1 MPAYPHIEKYH
12 ADLAR
17 LQDFGGSAN
26 EQNIRRAFAVCL
38 SSYCRGHA
46 ANLELVE
53 ELRHSPG
60 VIPDGTVK
68 DAMRLPR
75 GHWEAKDLRDD
86 LDTEIRRK
94 LDRGYPNGN
103 ILFENSRQAVLIQ
116 RGAVAMR
123 ADMRRPASLDRII
136 RLFLNYETP
145 EVEEFRRAWL
155 QFKNDLPAVL
165 ESLRKEVAAAAANS
179 ENYKVAAAGFLALC
193 HRTISPRVTEYDVQE
208 MLIQHTLTKDI
219 FLRVFAE
226 DQFHQENN
234 VARQLDALERSFF
247 TGDAR
252 RETIGR
258 LLPYYT
264 AITAAAVSVADYRE
278 KQRFLKAVYEDFYQ
292 AYNPAAADRLGVVY
306 TPDAVVDFIIR
317 GADHLLQKHFGR
329 RLADDNVQILDPA
342 TGTGTFI
349 TGLIDYL
356 PDDRL
361 EHKYRH
367 EIHANEVAIL
377 PYYIANLNIEY
388 TYKERSGQYLEF
400 PNLCFVDTLDNL
412 EWQGA
417 TQGAITRQPAFNL
430 GALSEENWLRVQEQ
444 NEKPISVIL
453 GNPPYNDSQ
462 SNWNDFN
469 PNRGYPEIDARIRET
484 YVAGSTAQ
492 KTHQYDM
499 YKRFIRWASDRLAG
513 DGVIA
518 FITNRSYIDSRQD
531 DGFRKV
537 VLDEFSDLY
546 IVDLGGDIRKGRP
559 AGNIFGI
566 MTGVAIGFLVRDAAG
581 RDDAGIHYHTLVD
594 SHSGAAKLA
603 ELEQLDFAN
612 IPFRDITPDAN
623 ANWLNH
629 TSNRFA
635 GLMPIAS
642 KQTKFAKSADEE
654 KAVFVLFSNG
664 AKSNRD
670 AWVYDFDADNLRRK
684 VRFFANVYNGLLDRG
699 ETKYDPA
706 IKWSR
711 DLRNEFHRGKR
722 IVYNDANLIQT
733 LFRPFVVKHHFADF
747 TMNDVLTRNHY
758 EIFGPDLQQPNKV
771 ICFSG
776 IASSQPF
783 QALAT
788 DRLFDFDLLEKTQCL
803 PMYRYLP
810 DGRRVNNITDWAVQ
824 KINDFCRKDMGPD
837 YHKWAG
843 ENGFNAEDVFAY
855 VYAVLHDPD
864 YRFTYATDLRR
875 EFPRLPLYCDF
886 DQWVKM
892 GQNLLDLHLGF
903 ETAEPWPLERIE
915 KPGPPGKAILRADKA
930 NGAIILDAKT
940 SLTGVPKDAW
950 RYRLGRRSALE
961 WALDQHKERTP
972 KDPTIRERFNGYR
985 FADHKERVIDLLG
998 RICAVSVNTA
1008 EMMGG
1013 MAYWDEEVDRLVVFG
1028 DRDRSE
1034 FGMLA
1039 MWQWF
1044 QRPEYPEWEA
1054 TEWSGM

>member
-17 LQDFGGSAN
+17 LQEFGGSAN

-53 ELRHSPG
+53 ELRHRPG

-75 GHWEAKDLRDD
+75 GHWEAKDLRDN
-86 LDTEIRRK
+86 LDAEIRRK
-94 LDRGYPNGN
+94 LDRGYPDGN

-123 ADMRRPASLDRII
+123 ADMQRPASLDRII

-145 EVEEFRRAWL
+145 EVEEFRRAWQ
-155 QFKNDLPAVL
+155 QFKNDLPTVL

-317 GADHLLQKHFGR
+317 GADNLLQKHFGR

-388 TYKERSGQYLEF
+388 TYKERSGHYLEF

-417 TQGAITRQPAFNL
+417 AQGSVTRQPAFNL

-453 GNPPYNDSQ
+453 GNPPYNATQ
-462 SNWNDFN
+462 RYWNDFN
-469 PNRGYPEIDARIRET
+469 PNRAYPEIDQRIRET
-484 YVAGSTAQ
+484 YAGASAARNQ
-492 KTHQYDM
+492 HKQYDM
-499 YKRFIRWASDRLAG
+499 YKRFIRWASDRLSD
-513 DGVIA
+513 DGIIA
-518 FITNRSYIDSRQD
+518 FISNNGYLDSLQD

-537 VLDEFSDLY
+537 IADEFNELWV
-546 IVDLGGDIRKGRP
+546 INLKGNAHASGEPRRREG
-559 AGNIFGI
+559 GNIFDDKI
-566 MTGVAIGFLVRDAAG
+566 RVGVAISFLVRRRDVNGFKIYYNAIGDYVKAQDKIEYIKDKNLQAMG
-581 RDDAGIHYHTLVD
+581 FKEIVLEGNTEWLNQPNSHFRTLQPLVKASNKAERVFDDANTIFGFHAPGVVT
-594 SHSGAAKLA
+594 A
-603 ELEQLDFAN
+603 
-612 IPFRDITPDAN
+612 RDEWT
-623 ANWLNH
+623 
-629 TSNRFA
+629 
-635 GLMPIAS
+635 
-642 KQTKFAKSADEE
+642 
-654 KAVFVLFSNG
+654 
-664 AKSNRD
+664 
-670 AWVYDFDADNLRRK
+670 YDFDAENAHRK
-684 VRFFANVYNGLLDRG
+684 ARFFAAKYNEFLANGDASYN
-699 ETKYDPA
+699 TV

-711 DLRNEFHRGKR
+711 NLQRHFQSGRR
-722 IVYNDANLIQT
+722 IDFSEEKIIPSMY
-733 LFRPFVVKHHFADF
+733 RPYTAKWYFADPV
-747 TMNDVLTRNHY
+747 MSNDLTRNHY
-758 EIFGPDLQQPNKV
+758 EMFGPDLQQPNKV
-771 ICFSG
+771 ICIKGPAADIFSV
-776 IASSQPF
+776 IAVDKI
-783 QALAT
+783 AN
-788 DRLFDFDLLEKTQCL
+788 EKFAGTNNGGTFCFPL
-803 PMYRYLP
+803 YRYTA
-810 DGRRVNNITDWAVQ
+810 DGQRLNNITDWAVGR
-824 KINDFCRKDMGPD
+824 IDEHCRKSMGPD

-843 ENGFNAEDVFAY
+843 EKGFSAEDIFAY
-855 VYAVLHDPD
+855 VYAVLHDLD
-864 YRFTYATDLRR
+864 YRDTYAADLRR
-875 EFPRLPLYCDF
+875 EFPRLPLYRDF

-892 GQNLLDLHLGF
+892 GQELMDLHLGF

-915 KPGPPGKAILRADKA
+915 KPGPPGKPLLRADKTG
-930 NGAIILDAKT
+930 GAIILDAKT
-940 SLTGVPKDAW
+940 TLTGIPKDAW
-950 RYRLGRRSALE
+950 RYRIGSRSALE
-961 WALDQHKERTP
+961 WALDQHKERPP
-972 KDPTIRERFNGYR
+972 KDLTVRQRFNDYR

-998 RICAVSVNTA
+998 RICAVSVNT
-1008 EMMGG
+1008 MDVLDD
-1013 MAYWDEEVDRLVVFG
+1013 MAFWDDEGYLVVYG
-1028 DRDRSE
+1028 DR
-1034 FGMLA
+1034 G
-1039 MWQWF
+1039 
-1044 QRPEYPEWEA
+1044 
-1054 TEWSGM
+1054 

>member
-17 LQDFGGSAN
+17 LQEFAASAD
-26 EQNIRRAFAVCL
+26 EQGIRRAFAACL

-46 ANLELVE
+46 AKLELVE
-53 ELRHSPG
+53 ELRHSPD

-75 GHWEAKDLRDD
+75 GHWEAKTLRDD
-86 LDTEIRRK
+86 LDAEIRHG

-116 RGAVAMR
+116 GGTQVMQ
-123 ADMRRPASLDRII
+123 ADMQSPSSLHRII
-136 RLFLNYETP
+136 QRFLNYETP
-145 EVEEFRRAWL
+145 EVKTFHHDWL
-155 QFKNDLPAVL
+155 QFKNDLPKVL
-165 ESLRKEVAAAAANS
+165 DSLRQEVASAAAN
-179 ENYKVAAAGFLALC
+179 ENYKVAAARFLALC
-193 HRTISPRVTEYDVQE
+193 HRTISPQVTEFDVQE
-208 MLIQHTLTKDI
+208 MLIQHTLTKDL
-219 FLRVFAE
+219 FLRVFGE
-226 DQFHQENN
+226 DRFYQENN
-234 VARQLDALERSFF
+234 IARQLDDMERSFF
-247 TGDAR
+247 TAETR

-264 AITAAAVSVADYRE
+264 AITTAAVAVADYRE
-278 KQRFLKAVYEDFYQ
+278 KQRFLKAVYKDFYQ
-292 AYNPAAADRLGVVY
+292 AYNPTAADRLGAVY
-306 TPDAVVDFIIR
+306 TPDAVVEFIIR
-317 GADHLLQKHFGR
+317 GTDHLLEKHFGR
-329 RLADDNVQILDPA
+329 RLKDDNVEILDPA

-349 TGLIDYL
+349 TGLINYL
-356 PDDRL
+356 PADRL
-361 EHKYRH
+361 ERKYLR
-367 EIHANEVAIL
+367 EIHASEVAIL

-388 TYKERSGQYLEF
+388 SYKERSGRSLKY

-412 EWQGA
+412 EWRDAAQPVA
-417 TQGAITRQPAFNL
+417 THQTAPDNL
-430 GALSEENWLRVQEQ
+430 GAISEENWLRIQEQ
-444 NEKPISVIL
+444 NEKNINVII

-462 SNWNDFN
+462 NNWNDSN
-469 PNRGYPEIDARIRET
+469 PNRPYLGVDARIRET
-484 YVAGSTAQ
+484 YVAKSSAQ

-566 MTGVAIGFLVRDAAG
+566 MTGVAVGFFVRKATDNANAK
-581 RDDAGIHYHTLVD
+581 IHYHTLTD
-594 SHSGAAKLA
+594 AQSGADKLA
-603 ELEQLDFAN
+603 ELTQLDFAG
-612 IPFRDITPDAN
+612 IPFRDITPDDN
-623 ANWLNH
+623 GNWLNQ
-629 TSNRFA
+629 SNSHFA

-642 KQTKFAKSADEE
+642 KQAKSAKFPEDE
-654 KAVFVLFSNG
+654 KAVFALFANG
-664 AKSNRD
+664 SKSNRD
-670 AWVYDFDADNLRRK
+670 AWIYDFDADNLRGK
-684 VRFFANVYNGLLDRG
+684 TWFFANVYNGLLDRG
-699 ETKYDPA
+699 EMKDAPT

-711 DLRNEFHRGKR
+711 DLHNKFHLGKR
-722 IVYNDANLIQT
+722 IVYNDDNLIQS

-776 IASSQPF
+776 IASAQPF

-788 DRLFDFDLLEKTQCL
+788 DRMFDFGLLEKTQCL

-843 ENGFNAEDVFAY
+843 ENGFSAEDVFAY

-886 DQWVKM
+886 DQWVKVGRELM
-892 GQNLLDLHLGF
+892 DLHLGF

-915 KPGPPGKAILRADKA
+915 KPGPPGKPLLRADKA

-940 SLTGVPKDAW
+940 TLTGIPKDAW

-961 WALDQHKERTP
+961 WVLNQHKERTP
-972 KDPTIRERFNGYR
+972 KDSTIRERFNVYR
-985 FADHKERVIDLLG
+985 FADHKERVIDLLRRLCTVG
-998 RICAVSVNTA
+998 VNT
-1008 EMMGG
+1008 MDVVDD
-1013 MAYWDEEVDRLVVFG
+1013 MAYWDEEVERLVVFG
-1028 DRDRSE
+1028 DRDQSE
-1034 FGMLA
+1034 FAMLS
-1039 MWQWF
+1039 MRQWL
-1044 QRPEYPEWEA
+1044 QEPEDPEWEA
-1054 TEWSGM
+1054 AWSEI